1 MKKRTTTLNIALIVV
16 FCAIGFILFT
26 ENVRLVQIIGLFAC
40 GAIFGASLTN
50 IIVAL
55 RGKK

>member
-16 FCAIGFILFT
+16 FCIIGITLFT
-26 ENVRLVQIIGLFAC
+26 ENVRLVQIIGLLVC
-40 GAIFGASLTN
+40 GAIIGASLTN
-50 IIVAL
+50 IIVTL